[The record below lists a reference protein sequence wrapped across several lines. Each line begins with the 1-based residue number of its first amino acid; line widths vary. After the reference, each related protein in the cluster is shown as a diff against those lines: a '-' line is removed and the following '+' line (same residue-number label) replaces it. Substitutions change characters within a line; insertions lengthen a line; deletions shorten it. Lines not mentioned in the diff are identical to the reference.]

1 MMDAFHF
8 AHHTLQQALNPSP
21 SSPFFMPAPRAPSA
35 FVCLRCEAQIAR
47 RRLPAVPYRIPR
59 ATFSA
64 SARLHDDGAET
75 NDVLSEL
82 DGPKLKITKVVE
94 PLNRVRR
101 RKGKIIK
108 ETTASLGGIKQLGD
122 HADILVLRELG
133 DVLAEKGDEE
143 PETIEPSDPV
153 QVPDIFASLQ
163 QEGKAATPEEIYQ
176 QIGSLRPTQHGDP
189 NEPHYVKQATF
200 LKLKNLLMNG
210 FTQQQLMTF
219 YSVAKN
225 IKRGQ
230 VNQGVIDSLKRDE
243 DDPKRPVERSEW
255 QPGTT
260 SITQRLPGVDRHVKI
275 MGWRKNVSKQLL
287 VDRILR
293 DQWNLVLL
301 EEIETPGEL
310 ELFLKPWQMTLLT
323 VGEHNLLDEI
333 ALIRKVK
340 LQIYKHH
347 DILRITADKST
358 AEYAAND
365 VEEALQRT
373 EVKRMNLKNYMRLLE
388 PDMIP
393 RDQQLDLTTLFSQ
406 KDRDVISALTK
417 TSIAGTTR
425 NLFTIRGFDNASV
438 EEAKRSLINLLPFR
452 DSITR
457 TSDML
462 NLGSAATSIYPV
474 PVYVDESLLSYKT
487 RNTPLGRLSVPLP
500 RISGPE
506 SVEDKEESVEVP
518 KSSKATVQGL
528 VDRTAATILRS
539 ASKEFPHLEELGSW
553 VAEPLR
559 KLYVKF
565 GQSLVPLE
573 HANPA
578 KAVANTPE
586 RFSQTHFVS
595 TFPGLSSLFTSPDIS
610 VTTRL
615 QVPTLYYHFRPD
627 PEQVGFDSNQLFPT
641 LQIKMGTD
649 RHGAKAYFRRVSMRF
664 WQHMHTVSLPNK
676 AADLQFY
683 QYGSLRMTKDHNDAN
698 LDKWI
703 TAAAKSIS
711 SGGRITAPPLSIDVP
726 RWTIPGCSSDE
737 KGMAQIKY
745 HFSGVEFRQA
755 VSGSLLGQKIA
766 FSANQSSKLNAKGGE
781 LMAYYDDHSDIQLRD
796 ETTVKAF
803 VKRCYDIADLITN
816 ASAQTS
822 PVSRQVR
829 PRYPESARKMRRSG
843 ILGEASNAVDDIG
856 EEMIKKDLQERIA
869 EYPSAP
875 EDTVIGETS
884 QAKDEVSADNAAAV
898 EVQQGGDNTMITP
911 LSDIPEVPEPEVP
924 EGRPLDSSSK
934 DI

>member
-1 MMDAFHF
+1 M
-8 AHHTLQQALNPSP
+8 L
-21 SSPFFMPAPRAPSA
+21 APRAPGA
-35 FVCLRCEAQIAR
+35 FVCFRCEAQIAR
-47 RRLPAVPYRIPR
+47 RRLPAVPRRIPR

-75 NDVLSEL
+75 NDALSEP
-82 DGPKLKITKVVE
+82 DAPKFKITKVVQ
-94 PLNRVRR
+94 PLNRIRK

-108 ETTASLGGIKQLGD
+108 ETTTSLGGIKQLGN
-122 HADILVLRELG
+122 HANILVLRELG

-143 PETIEPSDPV
+143 SEAIEPSDPV

-163 QEGKAATPEEIYQ
+163 QEGKAVTPEEIYQ
-176 QIGSLRPTQHGDP
+176 QIGSLRPKQDGDP
-189 NEPHYVKQATF
+189 NEPHYVNQATF

-210 FTQQQLMTF
+210 FTQQQLMIF
-219 YSVAKN
+219 YSIAKN

-230 VNQGVIDSLKRDE
+230 VNKGVIDSLKRDE

-323 VGEHNLLDEI
+323 VGEHNVLDGI

-340 LQIYKHH
+340 FEIYKHH

-373 EVKRMNLKNYMRLLE
+373 EVKRMNLKNYMCLLE
-388 PDMIP
+388 PDLIP
-393 RDQQLDLTTLFSQ
+393 RDQPLDLTTLFSQ

-425 NLFTIRGFDNASV
+425 NLASPSLTLFTLRGFDNASI

-452 DSITR
+452 DGITR

-462 NLGSAATSIYPV
+462 NLGSAATSIYPA
-474 PVYVDESLLSYKT
+474 PVYVDESLLSYQT

-500 RISGPE
+500 QISGPE
-506 SVEDKEESVEVP
+506 SIEDTIESVDAP

-528 VDRTAATILRS
+528 VDRTAATVLRS

-573 HANPA
+573 YANAA
-578 KAVANTPE
+578 KTEANTPE
-586 RFSQTHFVS
+586 QFSQLHFAS
-595 TFPGLSSLFTSPDIS
+595 TFPGLSTLFTSPDIS

-615 QVPTLYYHFRPD
+615 QVPTLYYNFRPD
-627 PEQVGFDSNQLFPT
+627 PEQDGFDSGQLFPT
-641 LQIKMGTD
+641 IQIKMGTD
-649 RHGAKAYFRRVSMRF
+649 RHGAKAYFRRLSMRF

-683 QYGSLRMTKDHNDAN
+683 QYGSLRMTKDHNDSN
-698 LDKWI
+698 LDKWVG
-703 TAAAKSIS
+703 AAAKSIS
-711 SGGRITAPPLSIDVP
+711 SGGRITAPPLSLDIP
-726 RWTIPGCSSDE
+726 RWTIPGCSIEE
-737 KGMAQIKY
+737 KGMAKIKY

-755 VSGSLLGQKIA
+755 VSGTLLGQNIA
-766 FSANQSSKLNAKGGE
+766 FSANQSSKLNAKGGD
-781 LMAYYDDHSDIQLRD
+781 LMAYYDGHGDVQLRD
-796 ETTVKAF
+796 ETTIKAF
-803 VKRCYDIADLITN
+803 VRRCYDIADLITD

-822 PVSRQVR
+822 PVSRRAR
-829 PRYPESARKMRRSG
+829 PRYPESARKMRRAG
-843 ILGEASNAVDDIG
+843 ILGEVSNEVNDVG
-856 EEMIKKDLQERIA
+856 EEMMGKDLQERIA

-875 EDTVIGETS
+875 DETVIGEAS
-884 QAKDEVSADNAAAV
+884 HVKDEVSADDAAAV
-898 EVQQGGDNTMITP
+898 EVQQGEDTTTTP
-911 LSDIPEVPEPEVP
+911 PSEMPGAADPEASEPEVS
-924 EGRPLDSSSK
+924 EGRGRDSSPK

>member
-1 MMDAFHF
+1 M
-8 AHHTLQQALNPSP
+8 L
-21 SSPFFMPAPRAPSA
+21 APRASSA

-47 RRLPAVPYRIPR
+47 RRLPAVPRRIPR

-75 NDVLSEL
+75 KDAVSEL
-82 DGPKLKITKVVE
+82 DSPKFKITKVVE

-108 ETTASLGGIKQLGD
+108 ETTTSLGGIKQLGD
-122 HADILVLRELG
+122 QADILVLRELG

-143 PETIEPSDPV
+143 PETIESSDPV

-163 QEGKAATPEEIYQ
+163 QEGKAVTPEEIYQ

-189 NEPHYVKQATF
+189 NEPHYVKQTTF
-200 LKLKNLLMNG
+200 LKLKNLLMDG

-243 DDPKRPVERSEW
+243 DDPKLPVERSEW

-301 EEIETPGEL
+301 EEIEKPGEL

-323 VGEHNLLDEI
+323 VGEHNVLDEI

-340 LQIYKHH
+340 FQIYKQH

-373 EVKRMNLKNYMRLLE
+373 EVKRMNLKNYMRLLD
-388 PDMIP
+388 PNMIP
-393 RDQQLDLTTLFSQ
+393 RDQPLDMTTLFSQ

-425 NLFTIRGFDNASV
+425 NLASRPLTLVPTLANSEQFTIRGFNNASI
-438 EEAKRSLINLLPFR
+438 EEAKRSLINFLPFR

-462 NLGSAATSIYPV
+462 NLGSAATSIYPA

-506 SVEDKEESVEVP
+506 SIEGTEESVEAP

-539 ASKEFPHLEELGSW
+539 ASDEFPPMEELGSW
-553 VAEPLR
+553 VSEPLR

-573 HANPA
+573 HANA
-578 KAVANTPE
+578 TKAEANTPKQ
-586 RFSQTHFVS
+586 FFQPHFVS
-595 TFPGLSSLFTSPDIS
+595 TFPGLSSLFTSSDIS
-610 VTTRL
+610 LTTRL

-627 PEQVGFDSNQLFPT
+627 PEQDGFDSSQLFPT

-649 RHGAKAYFRRVSMRF
+649 RHGARAYFRRVSMRF

-698 LDKWI
+698 LDKWVI
-703 TAAAKSIS
+703 AAAKSIS

-726 RWTIPGCSSDE
+726 RWTIPGCSIE
-737 KGMAQIKY
+737 ENGMAKIKY

-755 VSGSLLGQKIA
+755 VSGTLLGQNIA

-781 LMAYYDDHSDIQLRD
+781 LMAYYDGHGDIQLRD
-796 ETTVKAF
+796 EATVKAF
-803 VKRCYDIADLITN
+803 VKRCYDIADLITD

-822 PVSRQVR
+822 PVSRQAR
-829 PRYPESARKMRRSG
+829 PRYPASARKMRRSG
-843 ILGEASNAVDDIG
+843 ILGEASNEAGDVG

-875 EDTVIGETS
+875 EDTVIGEAS
-884 QAKDEVSADNAAAV
+884 RVKDEVSADNASAV
-898 EVQQGGDNTMITP
+898 EVQYGGEDTTSIP
-911 LSDIPEVPEPEVP
+911 PSDMPEAAQPEVLD
-924 EGRPLDSSSK
+924 GRPLDSSSK

>member
-1 MMDAFHF
+1 
-8 AHHTLQQALNPSP
+8 
-21 SSPFFMPAPRAPSA
+21 MPAPRAPSA

-425 NLFTIRGFDNASV
+425 NLASRPLTLFTIRGFDNASV

>member
-1 MMDAFHF
+1 M
-8 AHHTLQQALNPSP
+8 L
-21 SSPFFMPAPRAPSA
+21 APRAPSA

-47 RRLPAVPYRIPR
+47 RRLPAVPRRIPR

-75 NDVLSEL
+75 NDAVSESN
-82 DGPKLKITKVVE
+82 GPKLKITKVVE

-133 DVLAEKGDEE
+133 DVLAEKGNEE
-143 PETIEPSDPV
+143 LETVAPFDPV

-163 QEGKAATPEEIYQ
+163 LEGKAITPEEIYQ

-230 VNQGVIDSLKRDE
+230 VNQGVIDSLKRDG

-301 EEIETPGEL
+301 EEIEKPGEL

-323 VGEHNLLDEI
+323 VGEHNVLDEI
-333 ALIRKVK
+333 ARIRKVK
-340 LQIYKHH
+340 FQIYKHH
-347 DILRITADKST
+347 EILRITADKST

-373 EVKRMNLKNYMRLLE
+373 EVKRMNLKNYMCLLE

-393 RDQQLDLTTLFSQ
+393 QDQQLDLTTLLKQ
-406 KDRDVISALTK
+406 KDRDVVSALTK
-417 TSIAGTTR
+417 TK
-425 NLFTIRGFDNASV
+425 
-438 EEAKRSLINLLPFR
+438 AKRSLINLLPLR

-462 NLGSAATSIYPV
+462 NLGPAATSIYPA
-474 PVYVDESLLSYKT
+474 PVYVDESLLSY
-487 RNTPLGRLSVPLP
+487 RNRNAPLGRLSVPLP

-506 SVEDKEESVEVP
+506 SIEDTEESVEAP
-518 KSSKATVQGL
+518 KSSKAMVQGL
-528 VDRTAATILRS
+528 VERTAAMILRA

-553 VAEPLR
+553 VAEPRR
-559 KLYVKF
+559 KFYVKF

-578 KAVANTPE
+578 KAEADTPE
-586 RFSQTHFVS
+586 QFSQTHFVS
-595 TFPGLSSLFTSPDIS
+595 TFPGLSTLFTSPDIS

-615 QVPTLYYHFRPD
+615 HVPTLHYHFRPD
-627 PEQVGFDSNQLFPT
+627 PEQEGFDPSQLFPT
-641 LQIKMGTD
+641 IQIKMGTD
-649 RHGAKAYFRRVSMRF
+649 RHGAKAYFRRTSLRF
-664 WQHMHTVSLPNK
+664 WQHIHTVSLPNK

-683 QYGSLRMTKDHNDAN
+683 QYGNLRMTNDHNDAN
-698 LDKWI
+698 LHKWVG
-703 TAAAKSIS
+703 AAAKSIS
-711 SGGRITAPPLSIDVP
+711 SGGRIVAPPLSIDIP
-726 RWTIPGCSSDE
+726 KWTIPGCSIEE

-755 VSGSLLGQKIA
+755 VSGSLLGENIA

-781 LMAYYDDHSDIQLRD
+781 LMAYYDDHSDMQLRD
-796 ETTVKAF
+796 EAAVKAF
-803 VKRCYDIADLITN
+803 VKRCYDIADLITD

-843 ILGEASNAVDDIG
+843 ILGEASNAANDVG
-856 EEMIKKDLQERIA
+856 EEMIKKGLQERIA

-875 EDTVIGETS
+875 EDKVIGEAS
-884 QAKDEVSADNAAAV
+884 SIKDDVSADNAAAV
-898 EVQQGGDNTMITP
+898 EVQQGEEDIKTTP
-911 LSDIPEVPEPEVP
+911 SSDMPDAAEPEPEVS

-934 DI
+934 GI